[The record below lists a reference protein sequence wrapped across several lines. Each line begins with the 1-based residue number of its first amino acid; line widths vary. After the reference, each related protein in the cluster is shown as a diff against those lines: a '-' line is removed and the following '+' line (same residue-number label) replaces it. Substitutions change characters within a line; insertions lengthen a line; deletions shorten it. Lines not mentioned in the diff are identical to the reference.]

1 MPSLTSREGLSLC
14 FFAIAWNDVLIR
26 MAEVVEKKDELDA
39 NLQDAEVLASGS
51 LS

>member
-1 MPSLTSREGLSLC
+1 MLFC
-14 FFAIAWNDVLIR
+14 NCVWNDVLIR
-26 MAEVVEKKDELDA
+26 MAEMVEKNDELDA